1 MRFYKLLYFSI
12 FLLYTFLV
20 YSNDFS
26 VKKLIYKTKE
36 NSFEIPYITS
46 AIKPAIAKTMNNY
59 LQEGLFLVKFTD
71 KNYQSNLVDEFV
83 DGDKTFGWSDMKVNS
98 KIAPRFLM
106 IEIDAE
112 YSAAYPSTQHE
123 TYFFDI
129 ETGQPFTIPTLFS
142 LNGYLDFLEKYWL
155 KNCSA
160 AIKEAYQCAEM
171 TDDVCN
177 YKCFNFDNFYIGNDS
192 LKLETNTCFPH
203 AMQSCDPDVSRQFS
217 INEVKGYLNNYGK
230 YLLGLSMVKAIVP
243 KQYFFIG
250 DVNGKYKINIALE
263 IKSNN
268 QVNGYYYYET
278 QKKKIKLTG
287 TITNG
292 VLVLKEYINNS
303 YNGIFEIPWK
313 EDLYFL
319 EGIWKNKDNSK
330 NLTTNWQVVYQYD
343 KRSLMNK

>member
-1 MRFYKLLYFSI
+1 MKFKNSTLSFIFCLLSFVVQGNNFSI
-12 FLLYTFLV
+12 
-20 YSNDFS
+20 
-26 VKKLIYKTKE
+26 KKLIYKTNE
-36 NSFEIPYITS
+36 NSFEIPYVISTT
-46 AIKPAIAKTMNNY
+46 KPAIAKTINNY
-59 LQEGLFLVKFTD
+59 LQDGLFEVKFTD

-106 IEIDAE
+106 IEINSE

-177 YKCFNFDNFYIGNDS
+177 YKCFNFDNFYIEIDS

-203 AMQSCDPDVSRQFS
+203 AMQSCDPDISDKFS
-217 INEVKGYLNNYGK
+217 INKIKGYLNNYGK
-230 YLLGLSMVKAIVP
+230 YILELSSVRATVP
-243 KQYFFIG
+243 KSYFFIG
-250 DVNGKYKINIALE
+250 NINEKYKINIALE
-263 IKSNN
+263 INSNN

-287 TITNG
+287 SITNG

-303 YNGIFEIPWK
+303 YNGVFEIPWK